1 MSVGRAR
8 QLRRDTTLAEQR
20 LWSHLRDRQLGGR
33 KFRRQRPIGP
43 FVVDFV
49 CLERRLIVEVD
60 GGQHSPSVDAE
71 RSRFLKQRGYRVV
84 RFWNNEVLENTEGV
98 LYSIGEA
105 LDSGPSP

>member
-20 LWSHLRDRQLGGR
+20 LWSHLRDRQLDGR

-43 FVVDFV
+43 FVVDFI
-49 CLERRLIVEVD
+49 CLEQRLIVEVD
-60 GGQHSPSVDAE
+60 GGQHSPDADTE
-71 RSRFLKQRGYRVV
+71 RSRYLEGRGYRVQ

-98 LYSIGEA
+98 LIAIGKA
-105 LDSGPSP
+105 LSEDPSP

>member
-8 QLRRDTTLAEQR
+8 QLRIDSTRAEQR
-20 LWSHLRDRQLGGR
+20 LWSRLRDRQLDGR

-43 FVVDFV
+43 FIVDFV

-60 GGQHSPSVDAE
+60 GGQREPSTDAG
-71 RSRFLKQRGYRVV
+71 RTRFLERQGYRVV

-98 LYSIGEA
+98 LFAIGEA
-105 LDSGPSP
+105 LKSDPSP